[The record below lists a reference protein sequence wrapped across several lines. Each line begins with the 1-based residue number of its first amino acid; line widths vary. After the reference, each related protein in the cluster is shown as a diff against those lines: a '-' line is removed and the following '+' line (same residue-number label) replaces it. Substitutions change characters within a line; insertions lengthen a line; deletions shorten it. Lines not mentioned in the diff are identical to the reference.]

1 MPRYAILVKASPTT
15 EGKGTPSPATLT
27 AIGKFNEEMNA
38 AHVLL
43 AGEGLRPTS
52 AGYRVHFTAGAD
64 DIAVEAGP
72 FDLAEQSTIS
82 GWWVIRVKDAEE
94 ALGWA
99 KRIPFRGTQN
109 AEVEVR
115 LVGEVDDYNM
125 TEEQREREEALR
137 AKVRAAVEG
146 KE

>member
-1 MPRYAILVKASPTT
+1 MPRYAILVIASPTT
-15 EGKGTPSPATLT
+15 EGKGTPSPGTLA

-38 AHVLL
+38 AGVLL
-43 AGEGLRPTS
+43 AGEGLRPT
-52 AGYRVHFTAGAD
+52 AHGYRVRFTAGAD
-64 DIAVEAGP
+64 DVAVSAGS
-72 FDLAEQSTIS
+72 FDLAEQSTVS

-99 KRIPFRGTQN
+99 KRIPFKGN

-115 LVGEVDDYNM
+115 LVSEVDDFNM
-125 TEEQREREEALR
+125 TEEEKEREEKL
-137 AKVRAAVEG
+137 RAAVEG